1 MGKLLQ
7 ISSKRLILDP
17 SLGVKIQKFKQ
28 YNSTCINLVNID
40 RISQIINSQFRVCS
54 NINGLR
60 MANLFDSGL
69 VSNESNDEG
78 IMVLLK
84 Y

>member
-17 SLGVKIQKFKQ
+17 SLGVKIQKFKR

-78 IMVLLK
+78 IMILLK

>member
-78 IMVLLK
+78 IMILLK